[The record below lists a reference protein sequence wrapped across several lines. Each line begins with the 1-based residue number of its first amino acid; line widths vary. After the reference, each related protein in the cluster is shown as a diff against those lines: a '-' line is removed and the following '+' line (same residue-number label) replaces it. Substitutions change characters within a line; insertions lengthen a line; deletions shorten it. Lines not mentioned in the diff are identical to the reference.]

1 MPQVTPVFLIQ
12 WLFTWLILNWG
23 ASLALKSPE
32 GDNADLEPPR
42 RRRTLASQQPKF
54 IIHALLI
61 EWAMDWVWT
70 NLVPAS
76 VWN

>member
-1 MPQVTPVFLIQ
+1 MTQVTPVFLIQ

-23 ASLALKSPE
+23 ALLALGKPE
-32 GDNADLEPPR
+32 GDDAGVEPPR

-61 EWAMDWVWT
+61 ELAMDWVWM
-70 NLVPAS
+70 NMPDSL
-76 VWN
+76 WN